1 MTAAP
6 LGILNSNSEQKLV
19 ERILASRHFIKA
31 PLLSA
36 FLAYVCRRALE
47 DGAVRI
53 AEREI
58 GVHVFDR
65 KQGYESKEDNIVRN
79 YARQLRKRLDEY
91 YATDGLGE
99 SLRIEIPKGGY
110 VPLFRLNCDPE
121 IDPEIHLELAPDGM
135 RSQPAGI
142 ASLKVPGGG
151 NLRIA
156 AAAVIVCSLLACL
169 MAIFVH
175 QHPKSPPRNGTE
187 MHQLWA
193 QLFASNK
200 NTLIVPA
207 DTAYVMLQELK
218 GKSFSLAEYA
228 SWSSVDEHN
237 PSLASDLK
245 NRRYTSLVDV
255 EAVSQLQRLPEAIPD
270 RCLIRAARSLTIED
284 LKDAN
289 IILLGSIYSIPWVE
303 VFQKN
308 LNFQFVY
315 RPAENRSW
323 IENRTPAPGESPT
336 YANIW
341 NGLSEKA
348 YAVVAYIP
356 NLNNTGHVL
365 LVEGLDGAGTE
376 AAMNML
382 LRNGGLSEVL
392 KKAHNPDGT
401 IGSFEVL
408 LESTSLNS
416 QATGIR
422 FVAARKPY

>member
-1 MTAAP
+1 MTAAS
-6 LGILNSNSEQKLV
+6 LGSLDTNCEQKLV
-19 ERILASRHFIKA
+19 ERILASKHFIKA

-53 AEREI
+53 AEQEI

-65 KQGYESKEDNIVRN
+65 KQGYNSKEDNIVRN

-91 YATDGLGE
+91 YSTDGLGE

-110 VPLFRLNCDPE
+110 IPLFRLNRGPE
-121 IDPEIHLELAPDGM
+121 IDPEIHLELTADGE
-135 RSQPAGI
+135 RSRPPRT
-142 ASLKVPGGG
+142 ASWKAAGGG
-151 NLRIA
+151 HLRIA
-156 AAAVIVCSLLACL
+156 AATVVVCSLLAWIV
-169 MAIFVH
+169 AIFLN

-187 MHQLWA
+187 MHQLWT

-228 SWSSVDEHN
+228 SWSSVDQ
-237 PSLASDLK
+237 PKSGLISDLK
-245 NRRYTSLVDV
+245 NRRYTSVVDV
-255 EAVSQLQRLPEAIPD
+255 EAVSQLQHLPEAIPD

-289 IILLGSIYSIPWVE
+289 IILLGSVYSIPWVE

-308 LNFQFVY
+308 LNFKFVY
-315 RPAENRSW
+315 RPAEKRSW
-323 IENRTPAPGESPT
+323 IENRNPAPGEPAT
-336 YANIW
+336 YTNNW

-376 AAMNML
+376 AAINML
-382 LRNGGLSEVL
+382 LRKGGLSEVL
-392 KKAHNPDGT
+392 KNAHNPDGT

-416 QATGIR
+416 RATGVR
-422 FVAARKPY
+422 VVAERKPS